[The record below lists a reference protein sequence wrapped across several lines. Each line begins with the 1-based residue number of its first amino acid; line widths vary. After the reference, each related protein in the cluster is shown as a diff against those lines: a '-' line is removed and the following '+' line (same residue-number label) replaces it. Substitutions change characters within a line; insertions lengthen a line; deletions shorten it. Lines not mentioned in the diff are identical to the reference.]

1 MFVRSERDPLSGEH
15 RIMTSLRG
23 IEAIFPIYLVALKFQ
38 SIRII
43 KSRVIRNGRPVRRHL
58 TPSQRIEERKE
69 KQSHSMRVN
78 SVTCVVNFLRKTVL
92 SFVSFLSSKKKYIV
106 GIHVHNSQNH
116 NLLFYTLFSCHP
128 VTSSWYI
135 SNVSTKLSL
144 TKIDRKYRIR
154 ENG

>member
-69 KQSHSMRVN
+69 EQSHSMRVN
-78 SVTCVVNFLRKTVL
+78 SVTCVVHFLRKTVL
-92 SFVSFLSSKKKYIV
+92 SFVSFLSSKKKIYRW
-106 GIHVHNSQNH
+106 
-116 NLLFYTLFSCHP
+116 YTR
-128 VTSSWYI
+128 TQ
-135 SNVSTKLSL
+135 
-144 TKIDRKYRIR
+144 
-154 ENG
+154 